1 MKTDLHVIINYIVNI
16 IAIMSTNAI
25 VNVTNATTELISFP
39 EAKRNKQGGLGVR
52 MLYSGQN
59 FSLRLPRMAFPGG
72 LLQRED
78 EKSGNVSYS
87 LIGSL
92 KGCDPYAKVRS
103 AGDDDMSKLYNF
115 LLDLQ
120 EKLIVTATENSS
132 KWFGKK
138 RGEESIRDSFND
150 RSILSVSSD
159 KNGDEYVPNGKY
171 PPSFRLKLPVY
182 DGKVSMDVVDSATKP
197 VFLTVDSL
205 RSVFPKNVAA
215 NLVVSGSIYI
225 IGQSFGV
232 TWRVTHAQV
241 FPQTRPTA
249 STIFEAV
256 ADETPAEQEPTD
268 SDSVSGVVCSPP
280 DQVEVPVTD
289 APASAPAAALPKK
302 RRVVGST

>member
-1 MKTDLHVIINYIVNI
+1 MKTDLHILSHYLVNI
-16 IAIMSTNAI
+16 SAIMSTSAI
-25 VNVTNATTELISFP
+25 VNVTNANIENISFP

-52 MLYSGQN
+52 MLYGGQN
-59 FSLRLPRMAFPGG
+59 FSLRLPRMGFPGG

-103 AGDDDMSKLYNF
+103 TGDDDMSKLYNF

-120 EKLIVTATENSS
+120 EKLIQTATENSS

-215 NLVVSGSIYI
+215 NLVVGGSIYI

-256 ADETPAEQEPTD
+256 ADETPGEHEPTD
-268 SDSVSGVVCSPP
+268 SDSVSGAVESTPA
-280 DQVEVPVTD
+280 QVEVPVTD
-289 APASAPAAALPKK
+289 APAPEAAPPAAPKK
-302 RRVVGST
+302 RRAVGA

>member
-1 MKTDLHVIINYIVNI
+1 
-16 IAIMSTNAI
+16 MSTNAI
-25 VNVTNATTELISFP
+25 VNVTNASIDLVSFP

-52 MLYSGQN
+52 MLYGGQN
-59 FSLRLPRMAFPGG
+59 FSLRLPRMSFPGG

-78 EKSGNVSYS
+78 EKSGNISYS

-103 AGDDDMSKLYNF
+103 TGDDDMAKLYNF

-120 EKLIVTATENSS
+120 EKLIQNATENSS

-138 RGEESIRDSFND
+138 RGEESIRDSFNE

-182 DGKVSMDVVDSATKP
+182 DGKVSMDVVDAATKP

-205 RSVFPKNVAA
+205 RSVFPKGVAA
-215 NLVVSGSIYI
+215 NLIVSGSVYI

-232 TWRVTHAQV
+232 TWRVSMAQV
-241 FPQTRPTA
+241 FPQSRLTA
-249 STIFEAV
+249 ASAFEAV
-256 ADETPAEQEPTD
+256 SEEPATEQEHADSDSATGAQDSTPAE
-268 SDSVSGVVCSPP
+268 
-280 DQVEVPVTD
+280 VEVPVAEPLVPET
-289 APASAPAAALPKK
+289 APPAAQKK
-302 RRVVGST
+302 RRAVAST

>member
-1 MKTDLHVIINYIVNI
+1 MKTDLHILSHYLVNI
-16 IAIMSTNAI
+16 SAIMSTSAI
-25 VNVTNATTELISFP
+25 VNVTNANIENISFP

-59 FSLRLPRMAFPGG
+59 FSLRLPRMNFPGG

-78 EKSGNVSYS
+78 EKTGNVSYS

-92 KGCDPYAKVRS
+92 KGCDPYAKAHS
-103 AGDDDMSKLYNF
+103 TADDDMSKLYNF

-120 EKLIVTATENSS
+120 DKLIMTATENSS

-150 RSILSVSSD
+150 RSILSLSSD

-182 DGKVSMDVVDSATKP
+182 DGKVSMDVVDCATKP
-197 VFLTVDSL
+197 VFLTIDSL

-215 NLVVSGSIYI
+215 NLVVSSSIYI

-232 TWRVTHAQV
+232 TWRITHAQV

-256 ADETPAEQEPTD
+256 ADATSAEQESTD
-268 SDSVSGVVCSPP
+268 SDSVTGAVDSTP
-280 DQVEVPVTD
+280 DLVEVPVIE
-289 APASAPAAALPKK
+289 APTPESAPPAAPKK
-302 RRVVGST
+302 RRAVGV